1 MLVVGKPRGS
11 RGDQEIEKACG
22 RRRTKTTVTG
32 KNSCNEAASN
42 IKESNS
48 CNYVD

>member
-1 MLVVGKPRGS
+1 MLAVGKQRGS
-11 RGDQEIEKACG
+11 REDQETEKVCG
-22 RRRTKTTVTG
+22 RRRTETSVTG
-32 KNSCNEAASN
+32 ENSCNEAASN